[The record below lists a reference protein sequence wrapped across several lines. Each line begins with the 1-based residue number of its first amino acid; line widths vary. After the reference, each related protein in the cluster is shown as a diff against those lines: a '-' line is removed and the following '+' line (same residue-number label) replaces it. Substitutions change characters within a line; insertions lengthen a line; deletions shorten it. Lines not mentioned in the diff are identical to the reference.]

1 MLDYW
6 RVDTAPDIYIYIAL
20 DSQQPPKKGR
30 KQYTKMM
37 IVYCSILFGGY
48 YNEPLN
54 HLLNGGSKGPT
65 LQLEEPLSEQW
76 AGTEIDIE
84 YLHVAAGHITHHS
97 P

>member
-1 MLDYW
+1 
-6 RVDTAPDIYIYIAL
+6 
-20 DSQQPPKKGR
+20 
-30 KQYTKMM
+30 MM
-37 IVYCSILFGGY
+37 IVYCSIFFGVTIY
-48 YNEPLN
+48 MMSLLWIALN
-54 HLLNGGSKGPT
+54 HLLSGGSKGPT

>member
-1 MLDYW
+1 
-6 RVDTAPDIYIYIAL
+6 
-20 DSQQPPKKGR
+20 
-30 KQYTKMM
+30 MM

-65 LQLEEPLSEQW
+65 LQLEEPLSEQC
-76 AGTEIDIE
+76 AGREIDLE

-97 P
+97 PEFKASFASVILAWSIQIAANQHHVEVQSYSFG

>member
-1 MLDYW
+1 
-6 RVDTAPDIYIYIAL
+6 
-20 DSQQPPKKGR
+20 
-30 KQYTKMM
+30 MM
-37 IVYCSILFGGY
+37 IVYCSIFFGVSIY
-48 YNEPLN
+48 MMSLLWIALN
-54 HLLNGGSKGPT
+54 HLLSGGSKGPT

>member
-1 MLDYW
+1 
-6 RVDTAPDIYIYIAL
+6 
-20 DSQQPPKKGR
+20 
-30 KQYTKMM
+30 MM
-37 IVYCSILFGGY
+37 IVYCSIFFGVTIY
-48 YNEPLN
+48 MMSLLWISLN
-54 HLLNGGSKGPT
+54 HLLSGGSKGPT